1 MNVFFADKRKL
12 FEDLC
17 AWDTGKLFLHSI
29 ETLQEL
35 TFKNVYEFYMPL
47 ESYFKCY
54 YICTN
59 LDKERLS

>member
-1 MNVFFADKRKL
+1 MSFLQTKENF

-17 AWDTGKLFLHSI
+17 AGDTGKLFLHSI

-35 TFKNVYEFYMPL
+35 TFKECVRILYAL
-47 ESYFKCY
+47 KSYFKCY